1 MLSLGLAATVCLGGG
16 AAWAAPSASAADAAA
31 SAGSQLLRQ
40 PSVSAQHLA
49 FVYGG
54 DIWVSDRNGQNA
66 RQLTQHAAAEFA
78 PAISPDGRWIAF
90 SAAYDGNT
98 DVYMMPISGGQARRL
113 TWHPAADVVNGWSPD
128 GKKILFASNRE
139 VANNRSNQLFEVN
152 AEEGAVSV
160 FEQKVM
166 EAVAYEGAWSPD
178 GKRLAYRPYKQ
189 AYNGASGW
197 RQHRGG
203 TTPPIWIIDPATQQL
218 EAVPH
223 VNASDI
229 NPLWVGQELVFIS
242 DRADGAAN
250 LFAYNTVSKALRQL
264 TRQTQWDVRS
274 ASAYGSQVVYESAGL
289 LHELDLSSGQSRLLN
304 IQLKPNS
311 PQTRTQWKDASRSI
325 ESAQLSATGKRVIV
339 SARGDVFMLPVKDG
353 SVRNLTESA
362 GVREKDAL
370 GSPDGLRVAYISD
383 EADRSKQHSAADGAG
398 RQHHIVLRDQ
408 AGLEKPKRFA
418 LGKNGYFT
426 LLAWSPDGQRLI
438 YQDNH
443 LNLYSL
449 SLSPAVGASG
459 FGTAQRIASS
469 PRRGPFDVAFSPD
482 SRWLAFTVRG
492 ENHFSQIRLHE
503 FASGKEIAV
512 GDGLAHASNPV
523 FSSNGEALYF
533 TASTNSGLTQV
544 GLDMSTRERPQR
556 LGLYAAVL
564 AADGKSPLLPKS
576 GDETAAKKDAEK
588 KEAEKNSNK
597 DTGKP
602 ADEKDAGNKPAKSSK
617 PAKPTRVDAHGLND
631 RIVGLPLP
639 ERNYA
644 ALSVAADGA
653 LFYLEQG
660 QAGASLD
667 APEKRGQEG
676 AALYRF
682 DFEEREAKSLRQ
694 GLEGYEISPDGKKLL
709 LHTAKGGLEVAD
721 AGAKLDAKPVDTAPL
736 RMRVNPREEWRQ
748 IFDETW
754 WMEKEFFYD
763 PKLHGLDWEAVYA
776 RYLPL
781 LDHVQTREDLN
792 DLLVEMIAEL
802 QVGHNRVGGGDVHQE
817 AKVAVGLLG
826 ADFRVE
832 GGYYRISKI
841 YGGDRWNPF
850 MKAPLA
856 TPGLGVKPG
865 DYLMAINGRPL
876 DAKQNLFALLENTA
890 GKQLTLSIASEPS
903 AKTPRQAVVVPV
915 TNEAS
920 LRRWD
925 WIDRN
930 RQYVDAQSGG
940 RLAYVYLP
948 DTADEGFTFF
958 NRMFFAQIGR
968 EGIIVDDR
976 RNGGGQAANYVLDV
990 LSRPYLSSWKDR
1002 DGLVYDT
1009 PGGAI
1014 YGPKAMLIDQ
1024 DAGSGGDFLPYG
1036 FKRLGLGPLIGKRT
1050 WGGLIGISANPPLID
1065 GGNVV
1070 VPFFR
1075 FYTPDG
1081 EWRVENEGV
1090 APDIE
1095 VELDPLQ
1102 VNKGRDSQLDAAI
1115 ANVLERLKTYKPVQ
1129 RKTAPAM
1136 PTELGK

>member
-1 MLSLGLAATVCLGGG
+1 MSKYKKLLGLATGLGLATVG
-16 AAWAAPSASAADAAA
+16 AWAQPA
-31 SAGSQLLRQ
+31 AGSQLLRQ

-90 SAAYDGNT
+90 SAAYEGNT
-98 DVYMMPISGGQARRL
+98 DVYLMPINGGQARRL

-139 VANNRSNQLFEVN
+139 VANNRSNQLYEVS
-152 AEEGAVSV
+152 AEAGAASV

-189 AYNGASGW
+189 AYNGPSGW

-203 TTPPIWIIDPATQQL
+203 TTPPIWIIDPATQKL

-250 LFAYNTVSKALRQL
+250 LFAYNSATQALRQL
-264 TRQTQWDVRS
+264 TPQTQWDVRS
-274 ASAYGSQVVYESAGL
+274 AAAHGSQIVYESAGL
-289 LHELDLSSGQSRLLN
+289 LHELDLASGQSRRLN
-304 IQLKPNS
+304 IQLSPNA
-311 PQTRTQWKDASRSI
+311 PQARTQWKEVSRQI
-325 ESAQLSATGKRVIV
+325 DSAQLSATGKRVIV
-339 SARGDVFMLPVKDG
+339 GARGDVFMLPVKDG
-353 SVRNLTESA
+353 SLRNLTESS

-383 EADRSKQHSAADGAG
+383 EAERKQNPADGAG

-418 LGKNGYFT
+418 LGKSGYFT

-482 SRWLAFTVRG
+482 SRWLAYTLRG

-503 FASGKEIAV
+503 FASGKEVAV
-512 GDGLAHASNPV
+512 GDGLAHAGNPV

-533 TASTNSGLTQV
+533 TASTNSGITQV

-556 LGLYAAVL
+556 LGIYAAVL
-564 AADGKSPLLPKS
+564 AADGKSPLLPKN
-576 GDETAAKKDAEK
+576 GDEGEPKKAQDKKDEV
-588 KEAEKNSNK
+588 
-597 DTGKP
+597 KP
-602 ADEKDAGNKPAKSSK
+602 PI
-617 PAKPTRVDAHGLND
+617 KPTRVDASGLNE
-631 RIVGLPLP
+631 RIVGLPVP

-653 LFYLEQG
+653 LFYLDRR

-667 APEKRGQEG
+667 APDKRGQEG
-676 AALYRF
+676 AELYRF

-709 LHTAKGGLEVAD
+709 LRGAKASLEIAD
-721 AGAKLDAKPVDTAPL
+721 AGPKLDAKPVDTAAL

-754 WMEKEFFYD
+754 WMQKEYFYD
-763 PKLHGLDWEAVYA
+763 PKLHGLDWDAVYA

-792 DLLVEMIAEL
+792 ELLVEMIAEL
-802 QVGHNRVGGGDVHQE
+802 QVGHNRVSGGDVHQE

-832 GGYYRISKI
+832 GGYYRIAKI
-841 YGGDRWNPF
+841 YGGDRWSPF

-856 TPGLGVKPG
+856 APGLGVKVG

-876 DAKQNLFALLENTA
+876 DARQNLFALLENTV
-890 GKQLTLSIASEPS
+890 GKQLSLSIASDPA
-903 AKTPRQAVVVPV
+903 AKAPRQAVVVPV
-915 TNEAS
+915 ANEAG

-925 WIDRN
+925 WIEGN
-930 RQYVDAQSGG
+930 RQYVERQSGG

-968 EGIIVDDR
+968 DGLIVDDR

-1002 DGLVYDT
+1002 DGLIYDT

-1050 WGGLIGISANPPLID
+1050 WGGLIGISANPSLID
-1065 GGNVV
+1065 GGQLV

-1075 FYTPDG
+1075 FFTPEG

-1102 VNKGRDSQLDAAI
+1102 VNQGRDSQLDAAI